1 MFRNKFSRTFSPV
14 IGELRGSF
22 KPAGPRKPRET
33 SSRFDGRNEHFEEF
47 EGVPQNR
54 RSDSTQSVTN
64 ARDTTLCAT
73 DESAQAA
80 SPLEKVTATS
90 ATDARLSSAASTSAA
105 VALYLG
111 RRTGDLFSPLEAPR
125 SVQSRS
131 FQLIFEWAILSLRV
145 LEGADAFLETHA
157 QSRDARNV

>member
-1 MFRNKFSRTFSPV
+1 
-14 IGELRGSF
+14 
-22 KPAGPRKPRET
+22 
-33 SSRFDGRNEHFEEF
+33 
-47 EGVPQNR
+47 
-54 RSDSTQSVTN
+54 
-64 ARDTTLCAT
+64 LCAT

-80 SPLEKVTATS
+80 LPLEKVTATS

-111 RRTGDLFSPLEAPR
+111 RRTGDHFSPLEAPR
-125 SVQSRS
+125 SVRSRS
-131 FQLIFEWAILSLRV
+131 FQLIFGWAILSLRG